1 MVFAFDKSESF
12 GIDKNA
18 GEVCP
23 HLTAA
28 DRCGIFALREDR
40 GFKGCIT
47 YDCYGAGQRVTQEVF
62 EGRSWRDDP
71 ALKALMGEALSVM
84 RRIHELLLLLQ
95 SAKQFP
101 LTGSEKAELVK
112 WEQKLIPETAW
123 TQAGLRAFPLD
134 TTTRGVK
141 TFLETLRHHVTSL
154 ATGHT

>member
-1 MVFAFDKSESF
+1 MVFAFEKSESF

-23 HLTAA
+23 YLTAA
-28 DRCGIFALREDR
+28 DRCGIFAQREDR

-71 ALKALMGEALSVM
+71 ALKAPMGEALSVM

-134 TTTRGVK
+134 ATTRGVK
-141 TFLETLRHHVTSL
+141 AFLETLRHHVTSH